1 MKILLSAIFFLFSF
15 LNAAFGDENS
25 FACKTKKH
33 IILVNKIAAESYR
46 YRAWNI
52 PKKTSDKPD
61 VEIKNGKM
69 SYEGTGVCGSHVFK
83 FSNGKVEYIVI
94 DSATC
99 GPSGTPK
106 NATGSL
112 DVKING
118 EEKASYWCV
127 E

>member
-15 LNAAFGDENS
+15 SNTAFADENS
-25 FACKTKKH
+25 FICKTKKH
-33 IILVNKIAAESYR
+33 IILVDKIAAESHR

-61 VEIKNGKM
+61 VEIKNGRM
-69 SYEGTGVCGSHVFK
+69 NYEGTGVCGSHVFQ
-83 FSNGKVEYIVI
+83 FSSGKVEYIII

-99 GPSGTPK
+99 GPEDTPEK
-106 NATGSL
+106 ATGSL

-118 EEKASYWCV
+118 EEKGFYWCV